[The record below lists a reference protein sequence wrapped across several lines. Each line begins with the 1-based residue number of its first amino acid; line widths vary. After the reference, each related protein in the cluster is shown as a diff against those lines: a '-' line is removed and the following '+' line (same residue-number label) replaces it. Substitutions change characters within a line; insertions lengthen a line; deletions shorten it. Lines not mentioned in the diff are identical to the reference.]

1 MKEYRYR
8 VQFICNY
15 AVKEIGYYQLVR
27 ISDDAILVAKKS
39 YSAMVVELEDR
50 DIDDVTFF
58 E

>member
-27 ISDDAILVAKKS
+27 ISDDAILAAKKS

-50 DIDDVTFF
+50 DIADVTFF